1 MNKTELETIAFD
13 CLTRLEAE
21 VKAARESQDKK
32 IRNIENRVEDFE
44 RQLMR
49 LSTSL
54 ASLRP
59 LTDGL
64 NSILPNG
71 GKQ

>member
-1 MNKTELETIAFD
+1 MIKTELETIALD
-13 CLTRLEAE
+13 CLARLEAE
-21 VKAARESQDKK
+21 GTAARQSQDEK
-32 IRNIENRVEDFE
+32 IRSMENRVADFE

-54 ASLRP
+54 RSLQP

-71 GKQ
+71 GRR

>member
-1 MNKTELETIAFD
+1 MNKTELETIALD
-13 CLTRLEAE
+13 CLARLEAE
-21 VKAARESQDKK
+21 AKAARENQDEK
-32 IRNIENRVEDFE
+32 IRNIEHRVEDFE

-54 ASLRP
+54 RSLEP

-64 NSILPNG
+64 KSILSNG
-71 GKQ
+71 GRF